1 MNRTTD
7 IHLVNAS
14 RIYHGNPD
22 LRVLARLII
31 EEERASR
38 RVIDEP
44 NEAPLG
50 ERVSELHSYLRP
62 SDEITEFTQISQA
75 LGIAPRTI
83 LLCDDL
89 GGNLAQCFGEEAGL
103 SSGSRVQPFIA
114 FNVPAI
120 ASQDTLTPLDLI
132 LHELAHE
139 YFTEHDAQFATLVNW
154 QRLRCGLPVLSDTYD
169 VCQAQIERQRS
180 ASGAITGLAIAH
192 RLATELS
199 RVDLSRDAVAQ
210 VVEQT
215 FWQADEDTEPDEVVQ
230 IALGMVPA
238 GE

>member
-1 MNRTTD
+1 MNQTTD

-14 RIYHGNPD
+14 KIYHGNPD

-38 RVIDEP
+38 RVVDEP
-44 NEAPLG
+44 NEAPLD
-50 ERVSELHSYLRP
+50 ECVSELHSYLRP

-103 SSGSRVQPFIA
+103 SSEGRVQPFIA

-120 ASQDTLTPLDLI
+120 ASQDALTPLDLI

-139 YFTEHDAQFATLVNW
+139 YITEHDVQFATLVNW
-154 QRLRCGLPVLSDTYD
+154 QRLRCSLPVLSDPYD
-169 VCQAQIERQRS
+169 VCQARVDGQHNTTD
-180 ASGAITGLAIAH
+180 ASTILAIAH
-192 RLATELS
+192 RLAAELYGHDLPRDVVA
-199 RVDLSRDAVAQ
+199 RVIEQ
-210 VVEQT
+210 V
-215 FWQADEDTEPDEVVQ
+215 FWQVDEDAKPDEVVE
-230 IALGMVPA
+230 ILLGIVPA
-238 GE
+238 SE